1 MAIIRNGMNKL
12 VLYFIILG
20 SLIGCKT
27 VETTSSDGSIQ
38 VIQQYHEGLRAYLK
52 GDYVVA
58 ENMANSVITLNPKHD
73 GALYLLSKVFYDQ
86 GRLDESA
93 KFLLKAGEAD
103 PKNTY
108 LLSEIAFMYSSLD
121 KHNEAGLI
129 FEKLIKSNPREM
141 PYYFGGIENYLQA
154 KNYKSA
160 SRIVSLQESIFGS
173 TIETY
178 LNRYKIY
185 LAQDD
190 QKKAIQQLEA
200 GITAFPNE
208 PLFLANLIDLYFQQ
222 NEHNKAIP
230 LLEKLCETDPE
241 NGMAKMVFGDY
252 LINTGQKER
261 GEKFL
266 AEAVL
271 LEGPSIEQKAQILL
285 AKHKSTG
292 CTEENTKLFKTFAAD
307 NPNAIIGRTLLGDLY
322 VKCNRPD
329 LALTQYR
336 IAVEI
341 KPDAYPIWKQ
351 LLLITYKEELW
362 DTLINISESCQALF
376 PVQPMPF
383 LTMAIAR
390 NKKGELNEAEKA
402 IEIGSGLLVD
412 NDPATEAEFDFQRG
426 ILAINRKQQ
435 AWARSWFNHSMQLQ
449 PENYELK
456 ADIANESMEAS
467 ELLPYAD
474 SLLNQCITIDPSN
487 AKYMAIKGRL
497 YYMKND
503 LLLANS
509 WLEKAIIHGYPQ
521 KLGEE
526 WLGDCAYRAGDLGRA
541 KLYWLNAV
549 SLGNQTERL
558 KQKLKKL

>member
-1 MAIIRNGMNKL
+1 MNNL
-12 VLYFIILG
+12 VPLFI
-20 SLIGCKT
+20 LIGLLFGCKT
-27 VETTSSDGSIQ
+27 TEPASSGNVLPQ
-38 VIQQYHEGLRAYLK
+38 IQQYHEGLRAYFK
-52 GDYVVA
+52 GDYTLA
-58 ENMANSVITLNPKHD
+58 DNLANNVIAINPNHD
-73 GALYLLSKVFYDQ
+73 GALYLKSKIYYDQ

-93 KFLLKAGEAD
+93 NYLLKAGKAD
-103 PKNTY
+103 PNNTY
-108 LLSEIAFMYSSLD
+108 LSSEIAFMYSSLG
-121 KHNEAGLI
+121 KYNEAGLI
-129 FEKLIKSNPREM
+129 FENLLKSNPREM
-141 PYYFGGIENYLQA
+141 SYYFGGFENYLQA

-160 SRIVSLQESIFGS
+160 SRIVNLQESTFGS
-173 TIETY
+173 SIETY
-178 LNRYKIY
+178 LNRYKIHI
-185 LAQDD
+185 AQNDT
-190 QKKAIQQLEA
+190 KKAIQQLED

-222 NEHNKAIP
+222 NQHDKAIP
-230 LLEKLCETDPE
+230 LLEKLCEADPQ

-252 LINTGQKER
+252 LINTGQQER

-266 AEAVL
+266 SEAVL

-285 AKHKSTG
+285 AKQKNTG
-292 CTEENTKLFKTFAAD
+292 CTEENTLLFKNFAD
-307 NPNAIIGRTLLGDLY
+307 NNPNAIIGRTLLGDLY

-336 IAVEI
+336 IAVGI
-341 KPDAYPIWKQ
+341 KPDAYPVWKQ

-362 DTLINISESCQALF
+362 DTLINISASCQALF

-390 NKKGELNEAEKA
+390 NKKGELDEAEKA
-402 IEIGSGLLVD
+402 IEIGSGLIVT

-426 ILAINRKQQ
+426 VLALNRKEYMKAK
-435 AWARSWFNHSMQLQ
+435 AWFIHSTSLQ

-456 ADIANESMEAS
+456 ADITNETMSVPS
-467 ELLPYAD
+467 LLPFAD
-474 SLLNQCITIDPSN
+474 SLLNECITADPSN
-487 AKYMAIKGRL
+487 AKFMAIKGRN
-497 YYMKND
+497 YYIKND

-526 WLGDCAYRAGDLGRA
+526 WLGDCAFRAGDLGRA
-541 KLYWLNAV
+541 KFYWLNAV

-558 KQKLKKL
+558 KQKLNKL

>member
-1 MAIIRNGMNKL
+1 MNNL
-12 VLYFIILG
+12 VPLFI
-20 SLIGCKT
+20 LIGLLFGCKT
-27 VETTSSDGSIQ
+27 PEPASSGNVLPQ
-38 VIQQYHEGLRAYLK
+38 IQQYHEGLRAYFK
-52 GDYVVA
+52 GDYILA
-58 ENMANSVITLNPKHD
+58 DNLANNVIAIDPNHD
-73 GALYLLSKVFYDQ
+73 GALYLKSKIYYDQ

-93 KFLLKAGEAD
+93 NYLLKAGKAD
-103 PKNTY
+103 PNNTY
-108 LLSEIAFMYSSLD
+108 LSSEIAFMYSSLG
-121 KHNEAGLI
+121 KYNEAGLI
-129 FEKLIKSNPREM
+129 FENLLKSNPREM
-141 PYYFGGIENYLQA
+141 SYYFGGFENYLQA

-160 SRIVSLQESIFGS
+160 SRIVNLQESTFGS
-173 TIETY
+173 SIETY
-178 LNRYKIY
+178 LNRYKIHI
-185 LAQDD
+185 AQNDT
-190 QKKAIQQLEA
+190 KKAIQQLED

-222 NEHNKAIP
+222 NQHDKAIP
-230 LLEKLCETDPE
+230 LLEKLCEADPQ
-241 NGMAKMVFGDY
+241 NGMARMVFGDY
-252 LINTGQKER
+252 LINTGQQER

-266 AEAVL
+266 SEAVL

-285 AKHKSTG
+285 GKQKNTG
-292 CTEENTKLFKTFAAD
+292 CTEENTLLFKNFAD
-307 NPNAIIGRTLLGDLY
+307 NNPNEIIGRTLLGDLY

-329 LALTQYR
+329 LALTEYR
-336 IAVEI
+336 IAVGI

-412 NDPATEAEFDFQRG
+412 TDPATEAEFDFQRG
-426 ILAINRKQQ
+426 ILALNRKQQ
-435 AWARSWFNHSMQLQ
+435 TSAKIWFNHSMQLQ

-456 ADIANESMEAS
+456 ADIANESMEVS

-474 SLLNQCITIDPSN
+474 SLLNQCISIDPSN

-497 YYMKND
+497 YYIKND

-509 WLEKAIIHGYPQ
+509 WIEKAIIHGYPQ

-526 WLGDCAYRAGDLGRA
+526 WLGDCAFRSGDLQKA
-541 KLYWLNAV
+541 KYYWLNAV

>member
-1 MAIIRNGMNKL
+1 M
-12 VLYFIILG
+12 
-20 SLIGCKT
+20 
-27 VETTSSDGSIQ
+27 
-38 VIQQYHEGLRAYLK
+38 
-52 GDYVVA
+52 
-58 ENMANSVITLNPKHD
+58 
-73 GALYLLSKVFYDQ
+73 
-86 GRLDESA
+86 
-93 KFLLKAGEAD
+93 
-103 PKNTY
+103 
-108 LLSEIAFMYSSLD
+108 
-121 KHNEAGLI
+121 
-129 FEKLIKSNPREM
+129 
-141 PYYFGGIENYLQA
+141 
-154 KNYKSA
+154 
-160 SRIVSLQESIFGS
+160 
-173 TIETY
+173 
-178 LNRYKIY
+178 
-185 LAQDD
+185 AQDD
-190 QKKAIQQLEA
+190 PKKAIQQLEA

-285 AKHKSTG
+285 AKHKSAG
-292 CTEENTKLFKTFAAD
+292 CTEENTTLFKTFAAD

>member
-12 VLYFIILG
+12 VIYFIFLG

-27 VETTSSDGSIQ
+27 VEQPSSDNSIQ
-38 VIQQYHEGLRAYLK
+38 LIQQYHEGLRAYLK
-52 GDYVVA
+52 GDYTVA
-58 ENMANSVITLNPKHD
+58 ENKANSVISLNAKHD
-73 GALYLLSKVFYDQ
+73 GALYLLSKVYYDQ

-93 KFLLKAGEAD
+93 KFLLKAGDAD

-108 LLSEIAFMYSSLD
+108 LLSEIAFMYSSLE
-121 KHNEAGLI
+121 KYNEAGLI
-129 FEKLIKSNPREM
+129 FEKLIKSNPQEM

-160 SRIVSLQESIFGS
+160 IRIVSLQESIFGT
-173 TIETY
+173 TIETH
-178 LNRYKIY
+178 LNRYKIFM
-185 LAQDD
+185 AQDD
-190 QKKAIQQLEA
+190 LKKAIQELEA
-200 GITAFPNE
+200 GITTFPNE

-222 NEHNKAIP
+222 NQHQKAIP
-230 LLEKLCETDPE
+230 LLEKLCTTDPD

-252 LINTGQKER
+252 LINTGQQER
-261 GEKFL
+261 GEKL
-266 AEAVL
+266 LEESVL

-285 AKHKSTG
+285 AKQKSAG
-292 CTEENTKLFKTFAAD
+292 CTEENTKLFRTFAEN
-307 NPNAIIGRTLLGDLY
+307 NPNAVIGKTLLGDLY
-322 VKCNRPD
+322 IQCNRPE
-329 LALTQYR
+329 LALAEYR
-336 IAVEI
+336 KAVDI

-362 DTLINISESCQALF
+362 DTLINISETCQALF

-390 NKKGELNEAEKA
+390 NKKGEHSEAEKA
-402 IEIGSGLLVD
+402 IEIGSGLLVT
-412 NDPATEAEFDFQRG
+412 NDPATEAEFIFQRG
-426 ILAINRKQQ
+426 IIALNQKQQ
-435 AWARSWFNHSMQLQ
+435 TIARSWFNHSMQLQ
-449 PENYELK
+449 PENHELK
-456 ADIANESMEAS
+456 ADIANECMEIA

-526 WLGDCAYRAGDLGRA
+526 WLGDCAYRAGDLERA
-541 KLYWLNAV
+541 KFYWLNAI
-549 SLGNQTERL
+549 SLGNHTERL
-558 KQKLKKL
+558 KQKLQKL